1 MVSFA
6 VFIWTITFLSTV
18 GWQFWQKHGVS
29 HNQNGRDFFAK
40 TRTRVINA
48 ILVWWH
54 FCAIWQWSPL
64 LPALLILTYTL
75 HGPCVLLPCILLAT
89 GENLY
94 FRYLKHLVHLFFQ
107 GKGFDSFSSIVVG
120 IPSLTGVAPGV
131 SLLRG
136 VSWRRPKF
144 CRNSRLFKKVFP
156 SFKEPSI

>member
-1 MVSFA
+1 MVSLA

-94 FRYLKHLVHLFFQ
+94 FRYLKHLVHLFS
-107 GKGFDSFSSIVVG
+107 KGIPWVWQFFIDSRGDPQPHRCGSWLFSS
-120 IPSLTGVAPGV
+120 T
-131 SLLRG
+131 
-136 VSWRRPKF
+136 WRFLAAAKILPQ
-144 CRNSRLFKKVFP
+144 
-156 SFKEPSI
+156 